1 MEENNDDKLGR
12 VRHLFVTV
20 FLSNLGIIIVT
31 PAMTDI
37 TMSALCPDQ
46 DQCSLAIY
54 LSGFQQAIIGV
65 GSVIM
70 MPLIGNLSDVYG
82 RKAMLTLPM
91 TVSIIP
97 LVILAYSRER
107 NYFYAYF
114 VFRTL
119 TAMVA
124 DGSVQ
129 CLALAYVAD
138 SISEGK
144 RCAAIGMLSG
154 VGSVA
159 YLGGTLVARFL
170 SAAQASQASAFISIL
185 ATVYMRIFL
194 KESLRQN
201 DAITQPILKTGIENC
216 QRDGESSSKI
226 KVFKK
231 IPSPSDFVFLLKS
244 SRTFSLAATVAFFQS
259 FGDGGLASSLL
270 YFLKA
275 RFHFSKDQFADLF
288 LIGYLSSVI
297 SQLLIMPLLVPLI
310 GEEKLLSMGMLV
322 GFLNML
328 VYSIAWSVWIPYA
341 ITGFC
346 MFVMFASPC
355 LRSMVSKQVGHSEQ
369 GMAQGCI
376 SGISSVANIISP
388 VVFSPF
394 TALFLSDRAPFD
406 FPGFS
411 LLCIGLAYLIAFIPS
426 TMITTATPISSGE
439 VANNDF
445 PEA

>member
-1 MEENNDDKLGR
+1 MVESDDKLGR
-12 VRHLFVTV
+12 IKHLLVTV
-20 FLSNLGIIIVT
+20 FLSNVGTIIVT
-31 PAMTDI
+31 PAITDI
-37 TMSALCPDQ
+37 TMSALCPAQ

-138 SISEGK
+138 NISEGK
-144 RCAAIGMLSG
+144 RCAAIGVLSG
-154 VGSVA
+154 VGSSA

-194 KESLRQN
+194 KESLHQN
-201 DAITQPILKTGIENC
+201 DAITQPILKNGVENYQC
-216 QRDGESSSKI
+216 DEESSSKI
-226 KVFKK
+226 KEFKK
-231 IPSPSDFVFLLKS
+231 IPSPADFVFLIRS
-244 SRTFSLAATVAFFQS
+244 SPTFSLAAAVAFFQS

-288 LIGYLSSVI
+288 LIGYLSSVV

-310 GEEKLLSMGMLV
+310 GEEKLLSLGMLV

-328 VYSIAWSVWIPYA
+328 VYSIAWSVW
-341 ITGFC
+341 
-346 MFVMFASPC
+346 
-355 LRSMVSKQVGHSEQ
+355 LRSLVSKQVGHSEQ

-376 SGISSVANIISP
+376 SGISSIANIVSP
-388 VVFSPF
+388 VVFSPL
-394 TALFLSDRAPFD
+394 TALFLSDKAPFD

-411 LLCIGLAYLIAFIPS
+411 LLCIGLAHLIAFIPS
-426 TMITTATPISSGE
+426 AMVTAATKISNSEVANDDCPEANSE
-439 VANNDF
+439 VANNDC

>member
-1 MEENNDDKLGR
+1 MVESDDKLGR
-12 VRHLFVTV
+12 IKHLLVTV
-20 FLSNLGIIIVT
+20 FLSNVGTIIVT
-31 PAMTDI
+31 PAITDI
-37 TMSALCPDQ
+37 TMSALCPAQ

-138 SISEGK
+138 NISEGK
-144 RCAAIGMLSG
+144 RCAAIGVLSG
-154 VGSVA
+154 VGSSA

-170 SAAQASQASAFISIL
+170 SAAQASQ
-185 ATVYMRIFL
+185 
-194 KESLRQN
+194 
-201 DAITQPILKTGIENC
+201 PILKNGVENYQC
-216 QRDGESSSKI
+216 DEESSSKI
-226 KVFKK
+226 KEFKK
-231 IPSPSDFVFLLKS
+231 IPSPADFVFLIRS
-244 SRTFSLAATVAFFQS
+244 SPTFSLAAAVAFFQS

-288 LIGYLSSVI
+288 LIGYLSSVV

-310 GEEKLLSMGMLV
+310 GEEKLLSLGMLV

-341 ITGFC
+341 IAGLS

-355 LRSMVSKQVGHSEQ
+355 LRSLVSKQVGHSEQ

-376 SGISSVANIISP
+376 SGISSIANIVSP
-388 VVFSPF
+388 VVFSPL
-394 TALFLSDRAPFD
+394 TALFLSDKAPFD

-411 LLCIGLAYLIAFIPS
+411 LLCIGLAHLIAFIPS
-426 TMITTATPISSGE
+426 AMVTAATKISNSEVANDDCPEANSE
-439 VANNDF
+439 VANNDC

>member
-1 MEENNDDKLGR
+1 MVESDDKLGR
-12 VRHLFVTV
+12 IKHLLVTV
-20 FLSNLGIIIVT
+20 FLSNVGTIIVT
-31 PAMTDI
+31 PAITDI
-37 TMSALCPDQ
+37 TMSALCPAQ

-97 LVILAYSRER
+97 LD
-107 NYFYAYF
+107 N
-114 VFRTL
+114 
-119 TAMVA
+119 
-124 DGSVQ
+124 
-129 CLALAYVAD
+129 
-138 SISEGK
+138 ISEGK
-144 RCAAIGMLSG
+144 RCAAIGVLSG
-154 VGSVA
+154 VGSSA

-194 KESLRQN
+194 KESLHQN
-201 DAITQPILKTGIENC
+201 DAITQPILKNGVENYQC
-216 QRDGESSSKI
+216 DEESSSKI
-226 KVFKK
+226 KEFKK
-231 IPSPSDFVFLLKS
+231 IPSPADFVFLIRS
-244 SRTFSLAATVAFFQS
+244 SPTFSLAAAVAFFQS

-288 LIGYLSSVI
+288 LIGYLSSVV

-310 GEEKLLSMGMLV
+310 GEEKLLSLGMLV

-341 ITGFC
+341 IAGLS

-355 LRSMVSKQVGHSEQ
+355 LRSLVSKQVGHSEQ

-376 SGISSVANIISP
+376 SGISSIANIVSP
-388 VVFSPF
+388 VVFSPL
-394 TALFLSDRAPFD
+394 TALFLSDKAPFD

-411 LLCIGLAYLIAFIPS
+411 LLCIGLAHLIAFIPS
-426 TMITTATPISSGE
+426 AMVTAATKISNSEVANDDCPEANSE
-439 VANNDF
+439 VANNDC

>member
-1 MEENNDDKLGR
+1 MVESDDKLGR
-12 VRHLFVTV
+12 IKHLLVTV
-20 FLSNLGIIIVT
+20 FLSNVGTIIVT
-31 PAMTDI
+31 PAITDI
-37 TMSALCPDQ
+37 TMSALCPAQ

-97 LVILAYSRER
+97 LD
-107 NYFYAYF
+107 N
-114 VFRTL
+114 
-119 TAMVA
+119 
-124 DGSVQ
+124 
-129 CLALAYVAD
+129 
-138 SISEGK
+138 ISEGK
-144 RCAAIGMLSG
+144 RCAAIGVLSG
-154 VGSVA
+154 VGSSA

-170 SAAQASQASAFISIL
+170 SAAQASQ
-185 ATVYMRIFL
+185 
-194 KESLRQN
+194 
-201 DAITQPILKTGIENC
+201 PILKNGVENYQC
-216 QRDGESSSKI
+216 DEESSSKI
-226 KVFKK
+226 KEFKK
-231 IPSPSDFVFLLKS
+231 IPSPADFVFLIRS
-244 SRTFSLAATVAFFQS
+244 SPTFSLAAAVAFFQS

-288 LIGYLSSVI
+288 LIGYLSSVV

-310 GEEKLLSMGMLV
+310 GEEKLLSLGMLV

-341 ITGFC
+341 IAGLS

-355 LRSMVSKQVGHSEQ
+355 LRSLVSKQVGHSEQ

-376 SGISSVANIISP
+376 SGISSIANIVSP
-388 VVFSPF
+388 VVFSPL
-394 TALFLSDRAPFD
+394 TALFLSDKAPFD

-411 LLCIGLAYLIAFIPS
+411 LLCIGLAHLIAFIPS
-426 TMITTATPISSGE
+426 AMVTAATKISNSEVANDDCPEANSE
-439 VANNDF
+439 VANNDC